1 MRLGDVPTERMRGAM
16 QTGISRWP
24 EMPRPSISPQGAVLR
39 GHFSYPP
46 EMADQVKALAD
57 AKKLSKACC
66 WGIRNYKE

>member
-1 MRLGDVPTERMRGAM
+1 
-16 QTGISRWP
+16 
-24 EMPRPSISPQGAVLR
+24 MPHPSISPNGTVLR

-46 EMADQVKALAD
+46 EMAPLVHALAD